1 MTAPQPTSN
10 TVLISVDGSG
20 EADHALTWYARTMW
34 KDTDR
39 VVLVYCPEWYDLTD
53 ASPGVIQDLS
63 KKIESHSMD
72 VRRHYEEM
80 MQKMKINGK
89 FRVINCSK
97 PGQGI
102 VSMIDEVKATYVV
115 TGTRGQG
122 KIRRTILGSVSDY
135 IVHHSPVPVVV
146 ARHCKDK
153 HKVEREDGEYRPS
166 V

>member
-1 MTAPQPTSN
+1 MSAHHSN
-10 TVLISVDGSG
+10 TVLISVDGSS
-20 EADHALTWYARTMW
+20 EADHALTWYANTMW
-34 KDTDR
+34 KDTDK

-80 MQKMKINGK
+80 MQKLKINGK
-89 FRVINCSK
+89 FRVVNCSK
-97 PGQGI
+97 PGHGVI
-102 VSMIDEVKATYVV
+102 TMIDEVKATYVL

-146 ARHCKDK
+146 ARREKQHK
-153 HKVEREDGEYRPS
+153 HEEREDGEFKPM

>member
-1 MTAPQPTSN
+1 
-10 TVLISVDGSG
+10 
-20 EADHALTWYARTMW
+20 MW
-34 KDTDR
+34 KDTDK

-80 MQKMKINGK
+80 MQKLKINGK
-89 FRVINCSK
+89 FRVVNCSK
-97 PGQGI
+97 PGHGVI
-102 VSMIDEVKATYVV
+102 TMIDEVKATYVL

-146 ARHCKDK
+146 ARREKAHK
-153 HKVEREDGEYRPS
+153 HEEREDGEFKPM